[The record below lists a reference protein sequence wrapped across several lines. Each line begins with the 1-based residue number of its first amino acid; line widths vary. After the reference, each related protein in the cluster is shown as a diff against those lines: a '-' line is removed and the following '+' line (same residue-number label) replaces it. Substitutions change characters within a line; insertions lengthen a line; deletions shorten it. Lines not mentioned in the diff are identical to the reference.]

1 MTAPP
6 DDLATRLQA
15 ALGAGY
21 AVERAIGHGG
31 FAAVYLVR
39 DLSLKRPLA
48 LKVLAP
54 DLLLSATAQE
64 RFRREAETVAQ
75 LSHPHIVPL
84 HFMGNAGD
92 VFYLAM
98 EYIDGESLA
107 DRLEREGRIPVDEA
121 TRIMREVAS
130 ALELAHRRGVV
141 HRDIKPHNVLLERES
156 GRALVTDFGI
166 ARTAENSSLTA
177 TGMVVGTPA
186 YMSPEQ
192 VVGDKVDHRAD
203 LYALGIVGYEMLAGR
218 PPFAGSTPTEILMK
232 RVATPAEPVERARPD
247 APPALA
253 AVINACLQ
261 QDPERRVQT
270 AGEIV
275 RSLGGITPVSGGHS
289 TAEIVSG
296 QRRARRQL
304 LLTLAP
310 LALVLLVALAVWAL
324 RGRTARRHRPA
335 APAVPAGMVAI
346 AGGSY
351 VIGRGDGPAWV
362 RPAHAVVLA
371 PFDIERTEVTV
382 GAYRRFTV
390 ATLTQPPW
398 KMLPDSL
405 LPVTGVMWAEA
416 TAYCAW
422 KYPGGRLP
430 SEEEWEAAARGADAR
445 RYPWGAAWS
454 AAAANTQ
461 GARRG
466 GLVPVGSYPAGNSP
480 LGLEDLIGNVWEW
493 TRSPAVA
500 YPGGAAPPRS
510 AGMYVIRGG
519 AYNTPDSI
527 ADATWRG
534 REPATGLTRDAL
546 AATGFRCVLPAATP

>member
-1 MTAPP
+1 
-6 DDLATRLQA
+6 
-15 ALGAGY
+15 
-21 AVERAIGHGG
+21 
-31 FAAVYLVR
+31 
-39 DLSLKRPLA
+39 
-48 LKVLAP
+48 
-54 DLLLSATAQE
+54 
-64 RFRREAETVAQ
+64 
-75 LSHPHIVPL
+75 
-84 HFMGNAGD
+84 
-92 VFYLAM
+92 
-98 EYIDGESLA
+98 
-107 DRLEREGRIPVDEA
+107 
-121 TRIMREVAS
+121 
-130 ALELAHRRGVV
+130 
-141 HRDIKPHNVLLERES
+141 
-156 GRALVTDFGI
+156 
-166 ARTAENSSLTA
+166 
-177 TGMVVGTPA
+177 
-186 YMSPEQ
+186 
-192 VVGDKVDHRAD
+192 
-203 LYALGIVGYEMLAGR
+203 
-218 PPFAGSTPTEILMK
+218 
-232 RVATPAEPVERARPD
+232 
-247 APPALA
+247 
-253 AVINACLQ
+253 
-261 QDPERRVQT
+261 
-270 AGEIV
+270 
-275 RSLGGITPVSGGHS
+275 
-289 TAEIVSG
+289 SG

-304 LLTLAP
+304 FLTVGP
-310 LALVLLVALAVWAL
+310 LVLVVLAALAVWAV

-398 KMLPDSL
+398 KTLPDSL